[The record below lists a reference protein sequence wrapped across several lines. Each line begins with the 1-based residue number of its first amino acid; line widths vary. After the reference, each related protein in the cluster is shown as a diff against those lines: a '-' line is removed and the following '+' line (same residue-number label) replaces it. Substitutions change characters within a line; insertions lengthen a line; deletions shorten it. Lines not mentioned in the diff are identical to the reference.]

1 MIEYNALNIVH
12 AGQGEAPMSTDE
24 SARLVRRWRE
34 DEARLYP
41 VVMVRPDLYERAGR
55 LVRAFADELGAHAT
69 EAELT
74 AAFRDAERTLTA
86 LVSRTGLPTE
96 DVDLGLVTG
105 AAFCMRH
112 REIVAAE
119 QRRRTFVLIA
129 QARERGDAWVVL
141 HESGSPTAIP
151 FRRLEMRLGDG
162 AALHL
167 FIEPDPGTGR
177 PLHGLQALRLDP
189 VSGDWTAGTPIEEAR
204 TFEDPSDW
212 ERAADELRRR
222 LGDP

>member
-1 MIEYNALNIVH
+1 
-12 AGQGEAPMSTDE
+12 MSPGE
-24 SARLVRRWRE
+24 SAHLVRRWRE

-55 LVRAFADELGAHAT
+55 LVRALADELAVHTT
-69 EAELT
+69 EPELA
-74 AAFRDAERTLTA
+74 AAFRDAERTLVG
-86 LVSRTGLPTE
+86 LVARTGLPTD

-112 REIVAAE
+112 REIVAAD

-141 HESGSPTAIP
+141 HESGSPAAMP
-151 FRRLEMRLGDG
+151 FRRLEMRLEDG

-167 FIEPDPGTGR
+167 FVEPDPATGR
-177 PLHGLQALRLDP
+177 PLHGVQGLRLDP
-189 VSGDWTAGTPIEEAR
+189 VSGDWSTGTTPEEVR
-204 TFEDPSDW
+204 TFEDASAW
-212 ERAADELRRR
+212 EQAAAEWRRR
-222 LGDP
+222 LGGA